1 MTAPRH
7 PPPGDGPEPLV
18 PPQHSRTIWRVMGGT
33 LVFHAVAAVVLWQ
46 VAQSTQTG
54 AMGTDDVVAA
64 VRPADRAGPS
74 DASTRHG
81 AENAVRSAP
90 LAAGQPPAANRTDWF
105 AQAQR
110 KDRSTPW
117 SVDVSG
123 NVMWPRK

>member
-1 MTAPRH
+1 MTSPRRT
-7 PPPGDGPEPLV
+7 PPADEPEPLV

-46 VAQSTQTG
+46 VAESTQTG
-54 AMGTDDVVAA
+54 AMGTDDAVAA
-64 VRPADRAGPS
+64 AQSADRTGTA
-74 DASTRHG
+74 DVSTRHG
-81 AENAVRSAP
+81 VENAVRSAP
-90 LAAGQPPAANRTDWF
+90 AAAGLPPAANRTDWF

>member
-1 MTAPRH
+1 MTPPRRT
-7 PPPGDGPEPLV
+7 PPADEPEPLV

-54 AMGTDDVVAA
+54 AMGTDDAVAA
-64 VRPADRAGPS
+64 AQSADRTGTA
-74 DASTRHG
+74 DVSTRHG
-81 AENAVRSAP
+81 AENVVRTAP
-90 LAAGQPPAANRTDWF
+90 VAAGQPPAANRTDWF